1 MITIQIEHP
10 SYPSDGEI
18 QGFDFF
24 WARYVNGFNRKVHCQ
39 KCLIGKT
46 SEKINT
52 RTARSG
58 VLYQMDESNHSAY
71 LYLCGVAHDWRKSG
85 ELNNFHLALRPQAG
99 ASEFKTTYNGYTV
112 SVTGAEAVTIPE
124 LPDDFEGLPRAHA
137 RCKNFQFG
145 VEYF

>member
-1 MITIQIEHP
+1 MIALQIDHP
-10 SYPSDGEI
+10 SYPSGEKI

-46 SEKINT
+46 SQKVNSVNV
-52 RTARSG
+52 RSG
-58 VLYQMDESNHSAY
+58 VLYRMDESDRSPY
-71 LYLCGVAHDWRKSG
+71 LYVCGVANGFRSLG
-85 ELNNFHLALRPQAG
+85 ALRNFHLALRPQGG
-99 ASEFKTTYNGYTV
+99 ALACRTTYNGYTV
-112 SVTGAEAVTIPE
+112 SVTGAEALVIPP
-124 LPDDFEGLPRAHA
+124 LPDDFEGLPRTHA

>member
-1 MITIQIEHP
+1 MITLQIDHP
-10 SYPSDGEI
+10 SYPSGGEI

-24 WARYVNGFNRKVHCQ
+24 WARYVNGFNRKTHCQ

-46 SEKINT
+46 SEKVNSVSV
-52 RTARSG
+52 RSG
-58 VLYQMDESNHSAY
+58 VLYQMDESNHSPY
-71 LYLCGVAHDWRKSG
+71 LYVCGVANGFRSSG
-85 ELNNFHLALRPQAG
+85 AARNFHLALRPQAG
-99 ASEFKTTYNGYTV
+99 ASEVKTTYNGYTV
-112 SVTGAEAVTIPE
+112 SVTGAEALVIPE